1 MGNVL
6 VIFKIYPEG
15 PEEVEMVI
23 EGLKTITMGDLKD
36 VQRQPIGFGLDL
48 IRAGFVIPDKT
59 DGLMEKLENEI
70 RTIKGLKEV
79 EVEGSTLL

>member
-23 EGLKTITMGDLKD
+23 EGLKTITVGDLKD

-48 IRAGFVIPDKT
+48 VRAGFVIPDKT